1 MNSRTL
7 HAHLKAAGL
16 TPSELARRVGVSPQ
30 TVSSWIQKDD
40 PTRFPDEYVLAL
52 SRVLGVHVEVLE
64 RPLPC
69 FGADEHDWLHARYLW
84 DRLYPDL
91 DDFAID
97 LNRLEPR
104 AVARLVEVDGL
115 YAAARILG
123 ELAWERFASYKRFL
137 PPARRRQLETLHAW
151 RSNQTAA

>member
-1 MNSRTL
+1 MDPRTL
-7 HAHLKAAGL
+7 HAYLKAAKL
-16 TPSELARRVGVSPQ
+16 TPSDLARRIGVSPQ
-30 TVSSWIQKDD
+30 IVSSWIQKDGPAHLPED
-40 PTRFPDEYVLAL
+40 DLSAL
-52 SRVLGVHVEVLE
+52 SRALGVNAEDLE

-69 FGADEHDWLHARYLW
+69 FDTDEHNRLHARYLW

-91 DDFAID
+91 DDFAIG
-97 LNRLEPR
+97 LNHLEPR

-123 ELAWERFASYKRFL
+123 EAAWDRFTSYKRFL